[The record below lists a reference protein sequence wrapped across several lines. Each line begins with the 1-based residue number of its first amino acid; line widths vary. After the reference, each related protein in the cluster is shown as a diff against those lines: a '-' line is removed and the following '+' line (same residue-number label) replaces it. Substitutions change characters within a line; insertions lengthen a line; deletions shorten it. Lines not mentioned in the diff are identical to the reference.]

1 MKTLKSLEGQ
11 AMALSVAQSPQYRI
25 GEAARQSGVSAAN
38 IRYYEKEGLLAPGLR
53 ADNSYR
59 LYSADDVHHLR
70 FIRLCRAMD
79 MSLAEV
85 RTLLALDLRS
95 KADCDAACVTL
106 DEHLQHVRSRLA
118 ELQTLEAD
126 LLALR
131 KKEDIRLID
140 WRIGLYHGSPE
151 EHEEFLFSDTPD
163 KRFAELAKHC
173 DQEIVITGHSHSPY
187 YKHVGGVHFINPG
200 SAGRMFDGDPRAS
213 FAVLELG
220 KAKDDIQVQ
229 HHRISYDIEKV
240 ATELK
245 RQNLPAIYA
254 DMFRQGRKLN

>member
-1 MKTLKSLEGQ
+1 MDYK
-11 AMALSVAQSPQYRI
+11 MA
-25 GEAARQSGVSAAN
+25 
-38 IRYYEKEGLLAPGLR
+38 GLR

-131 KKEDIRLID
+131 NRCDGSGAHC
-140 WRIGLYHGSPE
+140 RIIEAL
-151 EHEEFLFSDTPD
+151 HERADAQPATPTPVGVG
-163 KRFAELAKHC
+163 KR
-173 DQEIVITGHSHSPY
+173 
-187 YKHVGGVHFINPG
+187 HV
-200 SAGRMFDGDPRAS
+200 
-213 FAVLELG
+213 
-220 KAKDDIQVQ
+220 
-229 HHRISYDIEKV
+229 
-240 ATELK
+240 
-245 RQNLPAIYA
+245 
-254 DMFRQGRKLN
+254 